1 MTDNELNYLNY
12 LVVSK
17 QMVSNFIFSLEGG
30 RFSSDQRE
38 LSFGLVLSVGQRRV
52 LLVVWFRRGC

>member
-17 QMVSNFIFSLEGG
+17 QMVSNFIFSLEDG